1 MNNRRKLVITLCA
14 SALTVPFSSFAQQQ
28 GKVWRVGFL
37 SSRSR
42 PASLDSD
49 EIGAFPREM
58 RQLGY
63 VEGKNLIIE
72 WRFAEGKYERLSG
85 LAAELVQMKVDVIVS
100 PGTPA
105 TIPAQKA
112 TTTIPIV
119 MVNVG
124 DPVTRG
130 FVKSLAHPGG
140 NITGLSTF
148 SSEISAKQLE
158 MLRSVVPKLSRV
170 AVLLNPGNTGNFAV
184 LKDVQAVAR
193 KTKIMILPLET
204 RTAQEIEKAFSTM
217 VHENVGAVIVS
228 LDAFF
233 LQQLS
238 QVSELVAKHK
248 LPSIS
253 GRTEFTEAGYL
264 MSYGPSVAD
273 LYRRAATYVDKIL
286 SGASP
291 SDLPV
296 EFPTK
301 LQMVINLKAARELG
315 LTLPPTLLA
324 RADEV
329 IE

>member
-1 MNNRRKLVITLCA
+1 MNNRRKLLIMLVAGAIVA
-14 SALTVPFSSFAQQQ
+14 PFDAFPQQQ

-42 PASLDSD
+42 PASLVSD
-49 EIGAFPREM
+49 EMGAFLPGMRE
-58 RQLGY
+58 LGY
-63 VEGKNLIIE
+63 VEGKNLMIE
-72 WRFAEGKYERLSG
+72 WRFAEGKYERLSS
-85 LAAELVQMKVDVIVS
+85 LAAELVQMKVDVIVTS
-100 PGTPA
+100 GTPA
-105 TIPAQKA
+105 TSPTQKA

-158 MLRSVVPKLSRV
+158 MLLSMVPKLSRV
-170 AVLLNPGNTGNFAV
+170 AILLNPGNTGNVAV
-184 LKDVQAVAR
+184 LKDVQAVAQ
-193 KTKIMILPLET
+193 KIKVMILPLET

-228 LDAFF
+228 LDSLFV
-233 LQQLS
+233 QQLS

-253 GRTEFTEAGYL
+253 GRKEYTETGFL
-264 MSYGPSVAD
+264 MSYGPSTAD
-273 LYRRAATYVDKIL
+273 LYRRGATYVDKIFK
-286 SGASP
+286 GAKP
-291 SDLPV
+291 GDLPI
-296 EFPTK
+296 EQPTK
-301 LQMVINLKAARELG
+301 LELVVNMKTAKALG
-315 LTLPPTLLA
+315 IKIPNSILV
-324 RADEV
+324 RADRV